1 MNDKINLEKARE
13 EFKRYVS
20 EFNLEENMISL
31 KYAHSFRVAETSK
44 ELGTYVRHNIDGSVN
59 VELAELIGLLHDI
72 GRFEQFKRY
81 GVCED
86 KDTLDHALLGVQILK
101 ENDYIYKFCP
111 IEHLQDTMLIAIYY
125 HNKFSLPDGYE
136 GPNMIQSRI
145 IRDSDRLDIFK
156 YSTDIPFNTLF
167 GKAEIRNEYIS
178 EVVFNQ
184 IMRGTQVM
192 NTDLSNSM
200 DEWVKT
206 ISFVYDLYYPRS
218 FEILKREGYVDL
230 LLDRVN
236 SAHNHVKIE
245 EIRRSV
251 NDFIDSKIGGI
262 QGII

>member
-1 MNDKINLEKARE
+1 M
-13 EFKRYVS
+13 
-20 EFNLEENMISL
+20 
-31 KYAHSFRVAETSK
+31 
-44 ELGTYVRHNIDGSVN
+44 ELYVRDNIDSSVN

-86 KDTLDHALLGVQILK
+86 RDTLDHALLGVQILK

-125 HNKFSLPDGYE
+125 HNKFQLPDGYE
-136 GPNMIQSRI
+136 GPNMVQSRI
-145 IRDSDRLDIFK
+145 IRDSDKLDILQ
-156 YSTDIPFNTLF
+156 YNERIPFNTF
-167 GKAEIRNEYIS
+167 SGKDEIRNQYIS
-178 EVVFNQ
+178 DVVFNQ
-184 IMRGTQVM
+184 IMRGTQIM
-192 NTDLSNSM
+192 STDLSNDM
-200 DEWVKT
+200 DEWIKM

-218 FEILKREGYVDL
+218 FEILKTEGYIDA

-251 NDFIDSKIGGI
+251 NDYIDSKIGGI
-262 QGII
+262 QE

>member
-1 MNDKINLEKARE
+1 MNDKINLDKAME

-20 EFNLEENMISL
+20 EYNLEENMISL
-31 KYAHSFRVAETSK
+31 KYAHSFRVAELSRD
-44 ELGTYVRHNIDGSVN
+44 LGTYVRDNIDSSVN

-86 KDTLDHALLGVQILK
+86 RDTLDHALLGIQIIK
-101 ENDYIYKFCP
+101 ENYYIYKFCL

-136 GPNMIQSRI
+136 GPNMVQSRI
-145 IRDSDRLDIFK
+145 IRDSDKLDILQ
-156 YSTDIPFNTLF
+156 YTREIPFNTIS
-167 GKAEIRNEYIS
+167 GKDEIRNQYIS
-178 EVVFNQ
+178 DVVFNQ
-184 IMRGTQVM
+184 IMRGTQIM
-192 NTDLSNSM
+192 STDLSNDM
-200 DEWVKT
+200 DEWIKM

-218 FEILKREGYVDL
+218 FEILKTEGYIDT

-245 EIRRSV
+245 EIRKSV
-251 NDFIDSKIGGI
+251 NDYIDSKIGGI
-262 QGII
+262 QE

>member
-1 MNDKINLEKARE
+1 MNDKINLDKARE

-20 EFNLEENMISL
+20 EYNLEENMISL
-31 KYAHSFRVAETSK
+31 KYAHSFRVAELSRD
-44 ELGTYVRHNIDGSVN
+44 LGTYVRDNIDSSVN

-81 GVCED
+81 GTCD
-86 KDTLDHALLGVQILK
+86 DRNTLDHALLGVQILK

-136 GPNMIQSRI
+136 GPNMVQSRI
-145 IRDSDRLDIFK
+145 IRDSDKLDILQ
-156 YSTDIPFNTLF
+156 YTREIPFNTIS
-167 GKAEIRNEYIS
+167 GKDEIRNQYIS
-178 EVVFNQ
+178 DVVFNQ
-184 IMRGTQVM
+184 IMRGTQIM
-192 NTDLSNSM
+192 STDLSNDM
-200 DEWVKT
+200 DEWIKM

-218 FEILKREGYVDL
+218 FEILKTEGYIDT

-245 EIRRSV
+245 EIRKSV
-251 NDFIDSKIGGI
+251 NDYIDSKIGGI
-262 QGII
+262 QE

>member
-44 ELGTYVRHNIDGSVN
+44 ELGTYVRDNIDGSVN

-86 KDTLDHALLGVQILK
+86 RDTLDHALLGVQILK

-136 GPNMIQSRI
+136 GPNMVQSRI
-145 IRDSDRLDIFK
+145 IRDSDKLDILQ
-156 YSTDIPFNTLF
+156 YTREIPFNTIS
-167 GKAEIRNEYIS
+167 GKDEIRNQYIS
-178 EVVFNQ
+178 DVVFNQ
-184 IMRGTQVM
+184 IMRGTQIM
-192 NTDLSNSM
+192 STDLSNDM
-200 DEWVKT
+200 DEWIKM

-218 FEILKREGYVDL
+218 FEILKTEGYIDT

-245 EIRRSV
+245 EIRKSV
-251 NDFIDSKIGGI
+251 NDYIDSKIGGI
-262 QGII
+262 QE

>member
-44 ELGTYVRHNIDGSVN
+44 ELGTYVRDNIDGSVN

>member
-1 MNDKINLEKARE
+1 MNKINFEQVSKVFDEYYENYKHLSNDIDYKYTHSYNVSKLMGDLA
-13 EFKRYVS
+13 KR
-20 EFNLEENMISL
+20 LGLDENDI
-31 KYAHSFRVAETSK
+31 
-44 ELGTYVRHNIDGSVN
+44 
-59 VELAELIGLLHDI
+59 ELAKTIGLLHDI